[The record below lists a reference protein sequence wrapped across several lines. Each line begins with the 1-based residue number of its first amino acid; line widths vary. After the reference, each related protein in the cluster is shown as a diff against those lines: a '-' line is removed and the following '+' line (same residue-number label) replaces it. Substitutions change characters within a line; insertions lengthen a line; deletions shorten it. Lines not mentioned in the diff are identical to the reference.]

1 MKEETKNVLEKYPN
15 SKEYVDSHLVKDRY
29 CSRCG
34 SPILKSDLKGYPYQ
48 CVICDEDLFEFETFV
63 DLDEQPEIDE
73 SDYVQLIEET
83 AATLLLDD

>member
-1 MKEETKNVLEKYPN
+1 MKEETKNVLEKYPK
-15 SKEYVDSHLVKDRY
+15 SKEYVDSHLVKGRY
-29 CSRCG
+29 CSRCR

-48 CVICDEDLFEFETFV
+48 CMTCDEDLFEFETFV

-73 SDYVQLIEET
+73 SDYVQLVEET